1 MNKGGNTGLL
11 FSSLDNRGEIFYSF
25 YLCPTIKKKGKDTM
39 KENNLLDSR
48 MEKFNYV
55 KSITNPYPERFEVTH
70 GLSTASA
77 LPDGTTDVRVAGRLM
92 TMRKMGKLSFVTI
105 GDVTGKLQLA
115 IQKDILGEAHYEY
128 FKNAFDIGD
137 FIGIE
142 GEVFTTNTNEKTIRA
157 TMICFLGKS
166 FRPLPEKYHGIN
178 DMDIRQRQR
187 YLDLCMNDD
196 TKERFLRKYQFMKE
210 IRRYLEDNG
219 YIEIE
224 TPVLI
229 DHPSG
234 ATARPFISHH
244 NALDMEVYLR
254 IAPETYLKR
263 AIVGGFTKVFEFARC
278 FRNEG
283 IDASHLQDFTML
295 EGYCAY
301 YNYVDN
307 MRFLQEMLSTVI
319 HKLWGTSKI
328 AVNDIEIDFSGE
340 WRVVTFRDLVLEDC
354 GIDIDQYPTAQELLA
369 VIRGNEIELDT
380 KDKVENLGRGNLIDL
395 LYKRVSRPKIIAP
408 TFLTKHPTDLSPLAR
423 ANDDNPSVVDRFQLI
438 INGAEI
444 INAYSELV
452 DPMEQKA
459 RLLEQA
465 RYKANGDEEAMMMD
479 EDYITAME
487 YGMPPISGW
496 GMGID
501 RVFQVLTGTDN
512 IRESIMFPLMKPL
525 I

>member
-1 MNKGGNTGLL
+1 
-11 FSSLDNRGEIFYSF
+11 
-25 YLCPTIKKKGKDTM
+25 M
-39 KENNLLDSR
+39 KENNVFEAR
-48 MEKFNYV
+48 KVKFDYV
-55 KSITNPYPERFEVTH
+55 KAVTNPYPERFEITH
-70 GLSTASA
+70 ELRDAA
-77 LPDGTTDVRVAGRLM
+77 RLPDETQGVRVAGRIML
-92 TMRKMGKLSFVTI
+92 MRKMGKLSFVSI
-105 GDVTGKLQLA
+105 ADVAGKIQIA
-115 IQKDILGEAHYEY
+115 IKRDTVGEEQYDF
-128 FKNAFDIGD
+128 FKKAFDIGD

-142 GEVFTTNTNEKTIRA
+142 GEVFTTNAGEKTIRA
-157 TMICFLGKS
+157 TSIYFLGKS
-166 FRPLPEKYHGIN
+166 FRTLPEKFHGVN

-187 YLDLCMNDD
+187 YLDLCMNDE
-196 TKERFLRKYQFMKE
+196 TKDRFLKKYQLIKE
-210 IRRYLEDNG
+210 IRRYLEDHD

-234 ATARPFISHH
+234 ATARPFVSHH
-244 NALDMEVYLR
+244 NALDMDVYLR

-301 YNYVDN
+301 FNYEDN
-307 MRFLQEMLSTVI
+307 MKFLQNMLAEVI
-319 HKLWGTSKI
+319 MKVWGTSKI
-328 AVNDIEIDFSGE
+328 DVNGTQIDFGGT
-340 WRVVTFRDLVLEDC
+340 WRVVSFRDLVLEDC
-354 GIDIDQYPTAQELLA
+354 GIDIYLYKSAAELLDE
-369 VIRGNEIELDT
+369 IRSKKIELDASEN
-380 KDKVENLGRGNLIDL
+380 VETLGRGNLIDL

-408 TFLTKHPTDLSPLAR
+408 TFLIQHPTDLSPLAR
-423 ANDDNPSVVDRFQLI
+423 ANDDNHDIVDRFQLI

-452 DPMEQKA
+452 DPAEQRK
-459 RLLEQA
+459 RLMEQA
-465 RYKANGDEEAMMMD
+465 RLKANGDVEAMVMD
-479 EDYITAME
+479 EDYIESME

-512 IRESIMFPLMKPL
+512 IREAIMFPLMKPF
-525 I
+525 IMKQKEYEDEHKR